1 MHSERKQRKRRRL
14 NQKSEPI
21 LLTLA
26 NRLSKS
32 FYDKNELG
40 SFTFHRKINESEV
53 VLLWQRLCIMTVL
66 PDTKAVKEPQNTWPE
81 RVRLCV
87 FKGVSTHFHAAASL
101 MLQWVSGEPVV
112 LKEGLGK
119 ALTL

>member
-26 NRLSKS
+26 YRLSKS
-32 FYDKNELG
+32 CYDKYELG
-40 SFTFHRKINESEV
+40 LFTFHGKINASEF

-66 PDTKAVKEPQNTWPE
+66 PDTKAVKEPQICGGRE
-81 RVRLCV
+81 
-87 FKGVSTHFHAAASL
+87 STSVPSRKSAPTSV
-101 MLQWVSGEPVV
+101 LQ
-112 LKEGLGK
+112 LH
-119 ALTL
+119 